1 MVSICKNKMI
11 FLNSEIVSSSHTIL
25 TLVTIV
31 EKMYQRKHI
40 KIAQPSL
47 TSYQSHPARWV
58 VCYYVV
64 WMTSCQSHPAR
75 WVVCCYVVWMTSC
88 QCHPGRWVVYYYV
101 VWMTSCQSHTARWV
115 VCYYV
120 IMAGWIFLLYMFSI
134 FLQKNQ
140 KYFFFLK
147 RTPTTRR
154 MEFVSYTTHRT
165 NYFIMIVMMSA
176 LH

>member
-47 TSYQSHPARWV
+47 TSY
-58 VCYYVV
+58 
-64 WMTSCQSHPAR
+64 QSHPAR